1 MNTQPK
7 NYNDVL
13 YFASSY
19 LTKKETYHLSPT
31 QERILRKLLHYNSK
45 NSKIT
50 YSNELIAEHTFT
62 NFKMVER
69 EIPKLASMGY
79 IKSFVTLITDGD
91 VIKSRRTIHINW
103 EKFNEIIVL
112 LPSKFIEENEEEDI
126 QPIEE
131 TKEEFVNTITLEGQA
146 FLDSLDDDDDDEI
159 IQEEND
165 GIEIT
170 LTNKKIAFIPNNM
183 LDYYNKLADK
193 QKMVLLTEYS
203 PKSFLEELTER
214 FEASMEY
221 NNRILNYKK

>member
-7 NYNDVL
+7 NYNDAL

-19 LTKKETYHLSPT
+19 LTKKESFHLTST

-69 EIPKLASMGY
+69 EIPKLVSMGY
-79 IKSFVTLITDGD
+79 IKSFVTLISDGD
-91 VIKSRRTIHINW
+91 MIKSRRTININW
-103 EKFNEIIVL
+103 EKFNEIINL
-112 LPSKFIEENEEEDI
+112 LPSKFIEIDEPQLEEEPKTEGVTEGI
-126 QPIEE
+126 TEGVIELPE
-131 TKEEFVNTITLEGQA
+131 AV
-146 FLDSLDDDDDDEI
+146 DSYEDDT
-159 IQEEND
+159 D

-183 LDYYNKLADK
+183 LEYYDNLGYKE
-193 QKMVLLTEYS
+193 KMVLLTEYS
-203 PKSFLEELTER
+203 ANSFLEELTER
-214 FEASMEY
+214 FEASLEY